1 MFLNNITKKI
11 VLLGCFISGIITASQ
26 NNPPLVCLGRHDIFI
41 DQNRT
46 TKNFGVSVLQC
57 PYTKQYGN
65 RLIAYSRKTAEPVMD
80 REYHLNIKS
89 VCSDDRTYL
98 NVELIDGSVYY
109 NDLPQR

>member
-11 VLLGCFISGIITASQ
+11 VMLGCFISGIITGSQ
-26 NNPPLVCLGRHDIFI
+26 NNPPVVCPGRHDMFI
-41 DQNRT
+41 DQNLK

-57 PYTKQYGN
+57 PHTKEYGN
-65 RLIAYSRKTAEPVMD
+65 RLFVYSRKTAEPVMD

-89 VCSDDRTYL
+89 VHSDDKTYL

-109 NDLPQR
+109 NDLPK